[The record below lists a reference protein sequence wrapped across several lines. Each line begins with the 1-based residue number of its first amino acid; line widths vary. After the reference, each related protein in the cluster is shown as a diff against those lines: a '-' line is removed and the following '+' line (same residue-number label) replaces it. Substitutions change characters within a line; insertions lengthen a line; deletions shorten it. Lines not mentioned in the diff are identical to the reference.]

1 MNTITMNKTSS
12 PRCWKLLSGVLA
24 VGLLLSLT
32 ACRTTHQMR
41 GDVEESGF
49 LKDYSQMQEGESGQA
64 KLIYLSPDVNWAG
77 YTRIYIQPFELW
89 KSDDTNSPLGKMDK
103 EDQQILVDY
112 AYSSLSNAL
121 AKDYQLVDQA
131 GPGVLVIHGA
141 ITEAKKCKP
150 VRNLISSVVPIG
162 MGLSLVKRVAFG
174 TGIGVGKCQAEVEL
188 LDGVTNQR
196 LAAAVDRRAGT
207 KAIRTKFNTTFGDV
221 KLAFDYWS
229 EKLAK
234 RLAQLRTGKDVKD
247 L

>member
-1 MNTITMNKTSS
+1 MNTITMNGTGSARS
-12 PRCWKLLSGVLA
+12 LKLLTGVLA
-24 VGLLLSLT
+24 AGLLLSLT
-32 ACRTTHQMR
+32 ACRTTHQIR
-41 GDVEESGF
+41 GNVEESGF
-49 LKDYSQMQEGESGQA
+49 LQDYSQMQKGESGQA
-64 KLIYLSPDVNWAG
+64 KLIYLNPDANWAG
-77 YTRIYIQPFELW
+77 YTKIYIQPFELW
-89 KSDDTNSPLGKMDK
+89 KSDDTNSPLGKLDK

-121 AKDYQLVDQA
+121 AKDYQIVDHA

-150 VRNLISSVVPIG
+150 VRNLISSVVPMG

-174 TGIGVGKCQAEVEL
+174 TGIGVGKCQAEIEL

-196 LAAAVDRRAGT
+196 MAAAVDRRAGT

-221 KLAFDYWS
+221 KESFDYWA

-234 RLAQLRTGKDVKD
+234 RLAQLRTGKNVSD

>member
-1 MNTITMNKTSS
+1 MSTITMNITSGT
-12 PRCWKLLSGVLA
+12 RGWRLLSGVLA
-24 VGLLLSLT
+24 VSLLLGLT
-32 ACRTTHQMR
+32 ACRTTHQRR
-41 GDVEESGF
+41 GEVEESGF
-49 LKDYSQMQEGESGQA
+49 LQDYSQMQEGESGWA
-64 KLIYLSPDVNWAG
+64 KLVYLNPYANWAE
-77 YTRIYIQPFELW
+77 YTKVYIRPFELW
-89 KSDDTNSPLGKMDK
+89 KSDETNSPLGKLDA

-112 AYSSLSNAL
+112 AYSSISNAL
-121 AKDYQLVDQA
+121 AKDYQIVDQA

-174 TGIGVGKCQAEVEL
+174 TGIGVGQCQAEVEL
-188 LDGVTNQR
+188 LDGATNVR

-229 EKLAK
+229 EKMAE